1 LKGISLAIERGQ
13 KIALV
18 GPSGAGK
25 STVAHLLLRFIE
37 PDQGTIA
44 VDGRT
49 LQELPAAAWRKQVA
63 WVPQIPYLFH
73 GTVGENIRL
82 ARPDASFEDVVWAA
96 RQAHA
101 HTFVEALPRGY
112 DSFIGERGV
121 RLSGG
126 EAQRIAL
133 ARAFLKDAPL
143 VIFDEATAN
152 LDPKVEGLVQEAMA
166 RLLEER
172 TALLIAHRLSTVWR
186 ADRILVMAEGR
197 VVEEGTHSSLMAGGG
212 LYSSLVGAYGPG
224 AMA

>member
-1 LKGISLAIERGQ
+1 
-13 KIALV
+13 
-18 GPSGAGK
+18 
-25 STVAHLLLRFIE
+25 LRFIE
-37 PDQGTIA
+37 PDQGTIV
-44 VDGRT
+44 VDGRS

-73 GTVGENIRL
+73 GTIGENIRL
-82 ARPDASFEDVVWAA
+82 ARPDAGFEDVVRAA
-96 RQAHA
+96 RLAHA
-101 HTFVEALPRGY
+101 HAFIDALAGGY

-152 LDPKVEGLVQEAMA
+152 LDPQVEGLVQEAMA

-186 ADRILVMAEGR
+186 ADRILVMAEGQ

-212 LYSSLVGAYGPG
+212 LYSNLARAYGPG
-224 AMA
+224 AAA

>member
-1 LKGISLAIERGQ
+1 
-13 KIALV
+13 
-18 GPSGAGK
+18 
-25 STVAHLLLRFIE
+25 LRFIE

-44 VDGRT
+44 VDGRN
-49 LQELPAAAWRKQVA
+49 LRDLPAAAWRKQVA

-82 ARPDASFEDVVWAA
+82 AQPDAGFEEIVWAA

-101 HTFVEALPRGY
+101 HAFVDALPNGY

-152 LDPKVEGLVQEAMA
+152 LDPEVEGLVQEAMA
-166 RLLEER
+166 RLLEGR

-197 VVEEGTHSSLMAGGG
+197 IVEEGTHASLMAGRG

-224 AMA
+224 AMP